1 MANQLIPPETKEIW
15 PLQDAKARFSEVV
28 KRAVEQGPQHVSV
41 RGQPT
46 VVVLSEKTFTEL
58 TALRPSIVDHILDG
72 SVWPDDLVEAVNA
85 ARRTPAATS
94 ISDVFGRYKC
104 HFGSPGE
111 ATAAARNWLRSVDP
125 ATVT

>member
-1 MANQLIPPETKEIW
+1 MANQLIPPETMEVW

-58 TALRPSIVDHILDG
+58 TALRPSIVDHILEG
-72 SVWPDDLVEAVNA
+72 PVWSDDLVEAVNA
-85 ARRTPAATS
+85 RSKDT
-94 ISDVFGRYKC
+94 GRDID
-104 HFGSPGE
+104 
-111 ATAAARNWLRSVDP
+111 L
-125 ATVT
+125 